1 MCKPRPEIHKI
12 GLPIRIVMKKLMTKH
27 KRLAYKK
34 KPNLEITTSGAY
46 VVEKKTELSFLIL
59 KFTGKINERSEMA
72 IKLN

>member
-1 MCKPRPEIHKI
+1 
-12 GLPIRIVMKKLMTKH
+12 MKKLMTKH

-34 KPNLEITTSGAY
+34 KTNLEITTSGAY

-72 IKLN
+72 IKLNWNRKEWVTRRVYANVTKP